1 MVLRFVKFSL
11 YAFAVAGLLSTCSTE
26 KGGNLPPASGVSGD
40 MYIIMDS
47 AQWKG
52 ELGAV
57 LDSVLSQEL
66 QALPRPEPIFK
77 IWWVNPKKLNP
88 VLKQRRNLIFAVTF
102 DQRSEGASLLK
113 AMYTDKAVAEME
125 KDSSLFIRTVP
136 DVYAKRQQ
144 VMYLFGMKETELV
157 AKIRKNGT
165 RIIEFFNKTE
175 RERLTVTLFAGNPN
189 KGYQDVLRK
198 SLGCDMKIPF
208 GYRLVMNNSEFF
220 WVRQINPKDDRNVL
234 VYRTPYTSPKQFE
247 RDSLIQLRN
256 RMLQKYVYE
265 DPERLDTYLVTET
278 SVPYKPVLTR
288 TVTHNERF
296 ATEMQGLWR
305 SNNLGMGGP
314 FISIAMVA
322 PDSPYLYYVEG
333 FVYGPGRDLR
343 ELIREVETVL
353 YTLQFPKPAAAQ

>member
-57 LDSVLSQEL
+57 LDSILSQEMM
-66 QALPRPEPIFK
+66 ALPRPEPIFK

-102 DQRSEGASLLK
+102 DQRSEAASLLK
-113 AMYTDKAVAEME
+113 AMYTNKAVAEME
-125 KDSSLFIRTVP
+125 KDTSLFIRTVP

-144 VMYLFGMKETELV
+144 VMYLFGMKEKDLV
-157 AKIRKNGT
+157 TKIRQNAS
-165 RIIEFFNKTE
+165 RIVEFFNKTE

-189 KGYQDVLRK
+189 KGYRDVLRK
-198 SLGCDMKIPF
+198 DLGCEMKIPF
-208 GYRLVMNNSEFF
+208 GYRLVMNNPEFF
-220 WVRQINPKDDRNVL
+220 WIRQMNPKDDRNVF
-234 VYRTPYTSPKQFE
+234 VYRMPYTSPKQFE
-247 RDSLIQLRN
+247 RDSLIRLRN
-256 RMLQKYVYE
+256 RILQKYVYE
-265 DPERLDTYLVTET
+265 DPERLDTYLETET
-278 SVPYKPVLTR
+278 SVSYKPVLTR
-288 TVTHNERF
+288 TVTHNQRF

-305 SNNLGMGGP
+305 SHNLGMGGP
-314 FISIAMVA
+314 FISLALV
-322 PDSPYLYYVEG
+322 DNDNRNLYYVEG
-333 FVYGPGRDLR
+333 FVYGPSRDLR
-343 ELIREVETVL
+343 ELIREVETVI
-353 YTLQFPKPAAAQ
+353 YTLQFPGATATP